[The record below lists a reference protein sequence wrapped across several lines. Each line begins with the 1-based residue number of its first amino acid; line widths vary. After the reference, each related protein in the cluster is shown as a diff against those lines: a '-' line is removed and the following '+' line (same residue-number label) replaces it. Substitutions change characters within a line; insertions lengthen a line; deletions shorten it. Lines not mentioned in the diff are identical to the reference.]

1 MEENIKE
8 ASISSLVSTPRP
20 PRKPLFPLDRFREEA
35 NDSSE
40 KLEGEN
46 STRSVHMKISA
57 SRLALSLSYFFSS
70 FPSYRL
76 QERSSC
82 GKNAYANTGE
92 REEGFQVGNERRK
105 EDETRWKGYAT
116 HLPTSIYCD
125 RADYICGR
133 RYIRGESPF
142 NWSPPRIDHADHPF
156 PDPTVFIH
164 RSCRYAVAS

>member
-1 MEENIKE
+1 MQ
-8 ASISSLVSTPRP
+8 
-20 PRKPLFPLDRFREEA
+20 
-35 NDSSE
+35 
-40 KLEGEN
+40 
-46 STRSVHMKISA
+46 TR
-57 SRLALSLSYFFSS
+57 
-70 FPSYRL
+70 
-76 QERSSC
+76 
-82 GKNAYANTGE
+82 E

-156 PDPTVFIH
+156 PDPTVFIR
-164 RSCRYAVAS
+164 RSCRYAVASWFADHSDKGIIISSSRGTTTVFKQEFILFSKPMLGDVSFFLSFNPDAEGKEKKVKEQFCCARTRKTSKSNCREIVELF

>member
-1 MEENIKE
+1 MEK
-8 ASISSLVSTPRP
+8 
-20 PRKPLFPLDRFREEA
+20 
-35 NDSSE
+35 
-40 KLEGEN
+40 
-46 STRSVHMKISA
+46 TRMQT
-57 SRLALSLSYFFSS
+57 R
-70 FPSYRL
+70 
-76 QERSSC
+76 
-82 GKNAYANTGE
+82 E

-156 PDPTVFIH
+156 LDPTVFIH

>member
-1 MEENIKE
+1 MRITCRKVPTNLINILYDKQPDQKISLLEAAIIIRFTVEENIKE

-92 REEGFQVGNERRK
+92 R
-105 EDETRWKGYAT
+105 
-116 HLPTSIYCD
+116 
-125 RADYICGR
+125 GR
-133 RYIRGESPF
+133 
-142 NWSPPRIDHADHPF
+142 F
-156 PDPTVFIH
+156 P
-164 RSCRYAVAS
+164 SG